1 VKEKYMSYRN
11 AEGYHDPT
19 AYGGMRMAEQNTEK
33 ETVRM
38 VYQNGRMELYIHEF
52 FPCRLAVAKKV
63 FPLIRRFAKEEDKE
77 KLRQFLRIKAKE
89 HSGRIKAFSEKAD
102 SLTAKSEEWHFY
114 KRKSREEQIIYNQCV
129 KNLRLLEGR
138 KE

>member
-1 VKEKYMSYRN
+1 MERRN

-19 AYGGMRMAEQNTEK
+19 ACGGMRMAEQKAEK
-33 ETVRM
+33 ETVKM
-38 VYQNGRMELYIHEF
+38 VYKNGRMELYIHEF
-52 FPCRLAVAKKV
+52 FPCTAAVAKKV
-63 FPLIRRFAKEEDKE
+63 FPLIRRFAKEDDRE
-77 KLRQFLRIKAKE
+77 KLKQFLRIKARE
-89 HSGRIKAFSEKAD
+89 HSGKVKAFSEKAE

-114 KRKSREEQIIYNQCV
+114 RRKAREEQIIYNQCV

>member
-1 VKEKYMSYRN
+1 MSYRN

-19 AYGGMRMAEQNTEK
+19 AYGGMRMAEQKTEK
-33 ETVRM
+33 ESVKM

-52 FPCRLAVAKKV
+52 FPCRAAVAKKV